1 MSPSAIAKQ
10 FLEREARALRTRIDR
25 LVPLSATMSMVPAAG
40 IPVSALS
47 SIEQHLREG
56 RRNLRHAVERFVNWL
71 KSEAGRASS
80 AADAQRRFTLLKLR
94 FNSALSQFDIFADV
108 LVQRSELGTGICV
121 AGLDDLAADALQ
133 LPGFDYPVPDL
144 ICYLDRGHGAAI
156 RRARTR
162 LPGGD
167 LSPVAVIKVPRE
179 RMVGQGIGAS
189 LVHEVGHQAAAVL
202 NLINPMR
209 LMLQER
215 QRRAPVAE
223 KVAWICWE
231 RWISEIVAD
240 MWAVAKLGVGAT
252 FGLIGVVGLP
262 RFFVF
267 RIDLDDPHPFPWI
280 RVMASIA
287 MGKVL
292 FPHPQWERV
301 AGMWQAMYPQT
312 GLHGEQAALIELLKR
327 ALPQFAFALL
337 NFRPAALRGQSLLEA
352 LSVHQRTPERLM
364 DVWDQ
369 YHIRPQRWHELPPT
383 LAFAAISQAR
393 VEGKLSPEGEARL
406 ISRLLLEWAVKSSLS
421 TSEKLSREPRTMHS
435 RSFSLQPTLRPSR
448 GQLISAR

>member
-1 MSPSAIAKQ
+1 MSPHATAKQ

-25 LVPLSATMSMVPAAG
+25 LVPLSATMTMVPAAG
-40 IPVSALS
+40 IPISALS
-47 SIEQHLREG
+47 LIEKHLRQG
-56 RRNLRHAVERFVNWL
+56 RRMLRLSVERFLNWL
-71 KSEAGRASS
+71 NSAAGRGSS
-80 AADAQRRFTLLKLR
+80 AADAQRKFVLLKLR
-94 FNSALSQFDIFADV
+94 FNSVLSQFDIFADV
-108 LVQRSELGTGICV
+108 LVQRSELGTGVWV

-133 LPGFDYPVPDL
+133 LPGYNHPVPEL
-144 ICYLDRGHGAAI
+144 VCYLDRGHGAAI

-202 NLINPMR
+202 DLINPLR
-209 LMLQER
+209 LMLQEW
-215 QRRAPVAE
+215 QRRAPATE

-240 MWAVAKLGVGAT
+240 MWAVGKLGVGAT

-280 RVMASIA
+280 RVLASIA

-292 FPHPQWERV
+292 FPHPQWDRV
-301 AGMWQAMYPQT
+301 AAMWESMYPQT
-312 GLHGEQAALIELLKR
+312 GLLGEQAALVELLKR
-327 ALPQFAFALL
+327 GLPQFASALL
-337 NFRPAALRGQSLLEA
+337 NFCPSALRGRSLLEA
-352 LSVHQRTPERLM
+352 LRVHQRTPERLM
-364 DVWDQ
+364 AVWNQ
-369 YHIRPQRWHELPPT
+369 YQKQPGRWHELPPT

-393 VEGKLSPEGEARL
+393 VEGQLSPEGESRL
-406 ISRLLLEWAVKSSLS
+406 ISRLLLEWAVKSSLA
-421 TSEKLSREPRTMHS
+421 TSARLSREPRTMHS
-435 RSFSLQPTLRPSR
+435 RSLQPMLRPTR
-448 GQLISAR
+448 RQLVSTR